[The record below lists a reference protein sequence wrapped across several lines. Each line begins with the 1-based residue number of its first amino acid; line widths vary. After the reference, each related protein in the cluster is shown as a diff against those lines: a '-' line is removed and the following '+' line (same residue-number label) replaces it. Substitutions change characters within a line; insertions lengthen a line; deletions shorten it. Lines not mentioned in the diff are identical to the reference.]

1 MHQFLKTVDMDL
13 GRSLRQALAKF
24 TGEPIADEKAVK
36 ALCRDLQRVLITS
49 DVNVRLVFELTKKIE
64 ARALDSKLPPGL
76 SLREHVVKVV
86 YEELAAMMGERY
98 EPKISPKKILLLG
111 LFGSGKCV
119 HPHTKIPLPDGSTRA
134 IEDIYN
140 SAPQAEEECEG
151 GFLKTGA
158 SIDIFSFD
166 PGTLKIRKATG
177 TAIWKLKKTEPLVS
191 ISVDNGNSEKIS
203 TTPEHPFFILENGA
217 IKQRRADQLKL
228 GDFIAMPG
236 QLPYETKQ
244 AHFNFIGHL
253 TPATRIVNAK
263 LARKLKEFAKSRFGT
278 LRSASKTLLP
288 ARPYCRIS
296 AELKK
301 GEADCHFLAKAIG
314 IGFKHD
320 LDEQVVLRGGKMCI
334 TFPTRLNAELA
345 EFMGYVYGDGNI
357 ESGAVHVT
365 NEDIEIVE
373 RLVFLSKKL
382 FGITPATLHD
392 KRSKVA
398 LRRVSLFSKTLVSS
412 ICAVFELPCGKKSTS
427 MHLPPFFLTADALS
441 KRAFLRAYF
450 DCDGYVEE
458 GARHIEFCSASKE
471 FAYQLR
477 ALLLSES
484 ITSAYSTK
492 RAEGSHYYRVFLRA
506 KEAEAF
512 AIKAGSSVGKKSRR
526 LALLAGIGEGQ
537 TDGKLENLHIGKAL
551 REAREYFG
559 ASIGEV
565 QKKVSSYGIYESE
578 GIISRRKLAEFLKV
592 LKSSSNFHN
601 TILWACASPT
611 DFGRLRQR
619 TSINTPHLNASVWRL
634 QQQGYLEGDESGALQ
649 TTNSG
654 TMLLS
659 QNKKF
664 DPYKLEFLESLSTSD
679 IRWGK
684 VCTVE
689 FDEGEKYVYDLTVEG
704 CHNFVANNFIVHNT
718 TVCGKLAHF
727 YKSRGLSVA
736 LVACDTDRPAAY
748 QQLQQL
754 SRQTGAAFYGIE
766 GERDVRKI
774 LDKAKSEAK
783 EDVVVVDSAG
793 RSAFD
798 PSLIE
803 QLKLINSEISP
814 DERFLVISADI
825 GQVAGKQASQFHE
838 AVGLS
843 GVIITKLDG
852 SGKGG
857 GALSAVSSSKAK
869 VAFIGTGE
877 KMDAL
882 EPFDAQKFVGRLLG
896 FPDIG
901 ALLEKVKKIAEE
913 QKMPEDIGEKLT
925 LRAFYEQLR
934 AAKKLGPLSGVFS
947 MLGAADMPQ
956 DMVNTSEKKL
966 KKFEVIISS
975 MTPAEREDASLLKK
989 SRTRVERIAKGS
1001 GTSPED
1007 VRELL
1012 TQFEKVSG
1020 MFSQFKKNRGF
1031 RKRMEKMMKGSNI
1044 DFSKLQGAS

>member
-1 MHQFLKTVDMDL
+1 M
-13 GRSLRQALAKF
+13 
-24 TGEPIADEKAVK
+24 
-36 ALCRDLQRVLITS
+36 
-49 DVNVRLVFELTKKIE
+49 
-64 ARALDSKLPPGL
+64 
-76 SLREHVVKVV
+76 
-86 YEELAAMMGERY
+86 
-98 EPKISPKKILLLG
+98 
-111 LFGSGKCV
+111 
-119 HPHTKIPLPDGSTRA
+119 
-134 IEDIYN
+134 
-140 SAPQAEEECEG
+140 
-151 GFLKTGA
+151 
-158 SIDIFSFD
+158 
-166 PGTLKIRKATG
+166 
-177 TAIWKLKKTEPLVS
+177 
-191 ISVDNGNSEKIS
+191 
-203 TTPEHPFFILENGA
+203 
-217 IKQRRADQLKL
+217 
-228 GDFIAMPG
+228 
-236 QLPYETKQ
+236 
-244 AHFNFIGHL
+244 
-253 TPATRIVNAK
+253 
-263 LARKLKEFAKSRFGT
+263 
-278 LRSASKTLLP
+278 
-288 ARPYCRIS
+288 
-296 AELKK
+296 
-301 GEADCHFLAKAIG
+301 
-314 IGFKHD
+314 
-320 LDEQVVLRGGKMCI
+320 
-334 TFPTRLNAELA
+334 
-345 EFMGYVYGDGNI
+345 
-357 ESGAVHVT
+357 
-365 NEDIEIVE
+365 
-373 RLVFLSKKL
+373 
-382 FGITPATLHD
+382 
-392 KRSKVA
+392 
-398 LRRVSLFSKTLVSS
+398 
-412 ICAVFELPCGKKSTS
+412 
-427 MHLPPFFLTADALS
+427 
-441 KRAFLRAYF
+441 
-450 DCDGYVEE
+450 
-458 GARHIEFCSASKE
+458 
-471 FAYQLR
+471 
-477 ALLLSES
+477 
-484 ITSAYSTK
+484 
-492 RAEGSHYYRVFLRA
+492 
-506 KEAEAF
+506 
-512 AIKAGSSVGKKSRR
+512 
-526 LALLAGIGEGQ
+526 
-537 TDGKLENLHIGKAL
+537 
-551 REAREYFG
+551 
-559 ASIGEV
+559 

-664 DPYKLEFLESLSTSD
+664 DPYKLEFLESLYTSD